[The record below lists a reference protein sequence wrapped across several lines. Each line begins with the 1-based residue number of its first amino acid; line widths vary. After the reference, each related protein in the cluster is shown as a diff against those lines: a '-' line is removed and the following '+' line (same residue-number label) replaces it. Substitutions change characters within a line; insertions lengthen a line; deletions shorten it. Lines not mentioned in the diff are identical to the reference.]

1 MYPLN
6 GLINIDPLC
15 IDLLHS
21 KRCQCTHTPR
31 LFCCSL
37 SRIKERD
44 INHDGTVSFEEF
56 VASYGAIIQPARVT
70 TDGTTGDV
78 HVLVEDDHLT
88 VDAR

>member
-1 MYPLN
+1 LH

-21 KRCQCTHTPR
+21 KGASVLTP
-31 LFCCSL
+31 LDFFAAL